1 MSPAALQPHFGREPA
16 RPPVLRPATPP
27 FAAPPLP
34 PLGGPT
40 PLPLRPE
47 PHIPLNPETGMTR
60 AEIER
65 KLTAATEEVSA
76 IKTKIAT
83 ALALIGTPGK
93 SESLG
98 RTRERQGQII
108 TLLAQIAG

>member
-1 MSPAALQPHFGREPA
+1 VSPAALQPHFGREPA

-34 PLGGPT
+34 PSGGPT

-60 AEIER
+60 AEVEKR
-65 KLTAATEEVSA
+65 LAAATEEVSA

-83 ALALIGTPGK
+83 ALAKIGQSKVTDT
-93 SESLG
+93 L
-98 RTRERQGQII
+98 RQTRERQNQII
-108 TLLAQIAG
+108 TILAQIAG